1 MNTDAGTHGVASCPV
16 EDKVAKGISSQT
28 GRCSRDVQLVAISV
42 RDAVSRHGPIPR
54 APVDGQEMTQFGVVL
69 KSMSGKRAGI
79 LVLLDELD
87 EALEIAA
94 ELLTKGIEVEVKRMV
109 KRAVS
114 TPVERQVVATS
125 EAPVLA

>member
-1 MNTDAGTHGVASCPV
+1 
-16 EDKVAKGISSQT
+16 
-28 GRCSRDVQLVAISV
+28 
-42 RDAVSRHGPIPR
+42 
-54 APVDGQEMTQFGVVL
+54 MTQFGVVL